1 MKPKINLRLEIA
13 GEESLLPLFEN
24 CLISYLKFFE
34 IEKLLIYTT
43 SNLREEVKKIAPFG
57 KTYDIDKFY
66 EENYDKF
73 SESVKEV
80 LDYAKKH
87 NYHPIIPQDK
97 ERKLFYERMMHL
109 MDYYLIKDSFIL
121 SDIDIEILE
130 NIKPI
135 LDWINSDYILYN
147 ADYRDDY
154 YNHNPKIVKNVG
166 GAGFFKSLPQF
177 NFGWV
182 CIPKSIH
189 LNIDEIYKIVKQDI
203 SSWCSVQ
210 TTAAIEIIKNKI
222 KTKILPRELMVTK
235 DGEIENKTLAHF
247 APYGLKRKYVLA
259 EKKLK

>member
-1 MKPKINLRLEIA
+1 
-13 GEESLLPLFEN
+13 
-24 CLISYLKFFE
+24 
-34 IEKLLIYTT
+34 
-43 SNLREEVKKIAPFG
+43 
-57 KTYDIDKFY
+57 
-66 EENYDKF
+66 
-73 SESVKEV
+73 
-80 LDYAKKH
+80 
-87 NYHPIIPQDK
+87 
-97 ERKLFYERMMHL
+97 

-166 GAGFFKSLPQF
+166 GAGFFKPLPQF